1 MQKLI
6 LCFVSLSLALSA
18 WTTGIRPLNLD
29 ITSDNEMPIPENS
42 NPASSTTSGWTEL
55 YSDQLRDEPGGPTD
69 YLAAS
74 SSAQA
79 DLTHLTSNPFP
90 YPPEIPPATDN
101 VNAMIGIIAA
111 SIMVGALRLLFS
123 SPAFRKLLW
132 DTFSPLSPLGY

>member
-6 LCFVSLSLALSA
+6 LCFVSLSLALPA

-29 ITSDNEMPIPENS
+29 ITSDNEIPIPDNS
-42 NPASSTTSGWTEL
+42 FPTSSTTSGWSDL
-55 YSDQLRDEPGGPTD
+55 YSDKLRDDPGGPTD
-69 YLAAS
+69 YL
-74 SSAQA
+74 
-79 DLTHLTSNPFP
+79 TRLTSNPFP
-90 YPPEIPPATDN
+90 YPPEISPATDN